1 MTISTDALERVFNSH
16 LDELKMSLDALAIAT
31 NHPDEVRLPGTLAWL
46 ADRVEQ
52 CVQPITLHFE
62 RLALYAA
69 ELEGRLMNGALS
81 DSDGQPVKS

>member
-1 MTISTDALERVFNSH
+1 MTTSTEAIERVFNSH

-69 ELEGRLMNGALS
+69 ELEGRLMNGVQK
-81 DSDGQPVKS
+81 DGVQ